1 MPDTSTDTES
11 APAIPLSADSATG
24 EAKARFA
31 KAIEEAKAGA
41 SALGKVAQEKASELG
56 KTAQGKAG
64 ALGAQ
69 AQERAGEVREQLAG
83 KGSELLEDA
92 KVLGGQ
98 AKEKAAAYAD
108 TGKAKA
114 SDALSGLGRIVA
126 DSAELIDEKLG
137 VKYGDYA
144 RGAARSIHETAAK
157 LDAKDLGEL
166 GEDAKEFVRK
176 SPGVA
181 VGIAAVA
188 GFMLARLFRRADD

>member
-1 MPDTSTDTES
+1 MSETPSDT
-11 APAIPLSADSATG
+11 PAIPLNQSDNAG

-31 KAIEEAKAGA
+31 KAIDEAKAGVA
-41 SALGKVAQEKASELG
+41 ALGKVAQDKAGVLG

-83 KGSELLEDA
+83 KSSELLDDA
-92 KVLGGQ
+92 KVLGEQ

-114 SDALSGLGRIVA
+114 SDALSGLGRVVA
-126 DSAELIDEKLG
+126 DSAEVIDEKLG

-157 LDAKDLGEL
+157 LEAKDLTEL
-166 GEDAKEFVRK
+166 GEDAREFVRK

-181 VGIAAVA
+181 VGIAAVT
-188 GFMLARLFRRADD
+188 GFLLSRLFRRSGD